1 MGENIERSLTELGL
15 ETKEARV
22 YRTILELGPSPVQIV
37 AQRTGIPR
45 ATTYVLLGALRGRGL
60 VTTFEKGKKTF
71 FVAESPEQLAQLVTG
86 RAEEIRRQEQ
96 LLKSLLPTLKATGQF
111 AGAARPAVRFY
122 EGPEALKAFIRD
134 NLQPGSKE
142 VLNIYSR
149 DDADRLLARARVEWD
164 DLVKRRRRLGIRR
177 RTIHAW
183 RLRRPPTSGKPR
195 DVAYVPYDQLP
206 CTADITI
213 IGSRVGL
220 IPYDEPIR
228 AVAIKDAAIAGA
240 LRAVFNALWEK
251 YQKS

>member
-15 ETKEARV
+15 EAKEARV

-37 AQRTGIPR
+37 AQRAGIPR

-134 NLQPGSKE
+134 NL
-142 VLNIYSR
+142 SR
-149 DDADRLLARARVEWD
+149 VEKDGVGFFSHDDAERLLHRAHLTWD
-164 DLVKRRRRLGIRR
+164 DLVARRKRAGIRR
-177 RTIHAW
+177 RVIYTW
-183 RLRRPPTSGKPR
+183 RKTKPPPDWDR
-195 DVAYVPYDQLP
+195 ENAVYIPYGEFP
-206 CTADITI
+206 CTADVTI
-213 IGSRVGL
+213 VGDRVAL
-220 IPYDEPIR
+220 VPYDEPIR
-228 AVAIKDAAIAGA
+228 AVAIEDAAIASA
-240 LRAVFNALWEK
+240 FRAIFNALWERAK
-251 YQKS
+251 